1 MIKTILLLT
10 PVYITLF
17 WSILL
22 NFHSGSSHAAKR
34 FLGKFMLACVV
45 VYFTHF
51 LYYSQLTNLVRLIE
65 PLYHLA
71 SLSVYPLFY
80 IYFRLLIVE
89 KNFSFRKHGIYL
101 LAPVVL
107 SLMYLTAFLT
117 LPSDVFIQW
126 LYKKGPLPDYSGLH
140 FLTFL
145 DVVISIV
152 YIAQVLFTVTAN
164 LWLINSYRTKA
175 RNYYSDLYEIRSQTV
190 VALNIVLVVCGLS
203 SIILSVLGRQYFFS
217 EMTGIVLASIIFST
231 MLFAIGWLGYRQKA
245 VNPTFEESQPQPVE
259 QPDEMP
265 MDHRQLLM
273 EKITNLFKNE
283 HIHLNTKLTIQD
295 VAQTVG
301 TNRTY
306 VSSIINQQYGVNFCT
321 FVNNYRIDELEKML
335 KKHPE
340 LTNQLLAEGCGF
352 GSVDSLK
359 RAVNTKTGLSVTQ
372 WKANLAKQRKKGYGI

>member
-10 PVYITLF
+10 PVYITFF

-45 VYFTHF
+45 VYLTHF
-51 LYYSQLTNLVRLIE
+51 LYYTQLTNLVRLIE

-80 IYFRLLIVE
+80 IYFRLLFVE
-89 KNFSFRKHGIYL
+89 KNFSFRKHGVYL
-101 LAPVVL
+101 LLPAVI
-107 SLMYLTAFLT
+107 SLMFLAAELL
-117 LPSDVFIQW
+117 LPSEVFTLW
-126 LYKKGPLPDYSGLH
+126 LYKMGPLPSYSALH
-140 FLTFL
+140 FLSVL

-152 YIAQVLFTVTAN
+152 YVVQVLFTVTAN
-164 LWLINSYRTKA
+164 LWLINSYRKKA
-175 RNYYSDLYEIRSQTV
+175 RNYYSDFNEIQSQTV
-190 VALNIVLVVCGLS
+190 VVLNIVLVVCGLT
-203 SIILSVLGRQYFFS
+203 SIVLSIMGRKYFIS
-217 EMTGIVLASIIFST
+217 EMTGIILASIIFST
-231 MLFAIGWLGYRQKA
+231 MLFAIGWLGFRQKA
-245 VNPTFEESQPQPVE
+245 INPTFEEVPSQPVE
-259 QPDEMP
+259 QTEELAL
-265 MDHRQLLM
+265 DHRQKLM
-273 EKITNLFKNE
+273 EKITNLFKND

-306 VSSIINQQYGVNFCT
+306 VSSIINQHYGVNFCT
-321 FVNNYRIDELEKML
+321 FVNNFRIEELESML
-335 KKHPE
+335 KKYPD

-359 RAVNTKTGLSVTQ
+359 RAVNAKTGLSVTQ
-372 WKANLAKQRKKGYGI
+372 WKANLANQRKKN

>member
-1 MIKTILLLT
+1 MIKTILLLN

-45 VYFTHF
+45 VYLTHF
-51 LYYSQLTNLVRLIE
+51 LYYSQLTSLVRLIE

-89 KNFSFRKHGIYL
+89 KQFSLRKHGIYL
-101 LAPVVL
+101 LLPVL
-107 SLMYLTAFLT
+107 ISLMYLAAAISIPKT
-117 LPSDVFIQW
+117 VFISW
-126 LYKKGPLPDYSGLH
+126 LYKMGPISESPALS
-140 FLTFL
+140 FLNVL
-145 DVVISIV
+145 NKVISVV
-152 YIAQVLFTVTAN
+152 YIGQVLFTVTAN
-164 LWLINSYRTKA
+164 LWLINSFRKKA
-175 RNYYSDLYEIRSQTV
+175 RNYYSDFYEIRSQTV
-190 VALNIVLVVCGLS
+190 VVLNIVLVVCGMS
-203 SIILSVLGRQYFFS
+203 SIILSILGREYFIS
-217 EMTGIVLASIIFST
+217 EMTGIVLASFIFST
-231 MLFAIGWLGYRQKA
+231 MLFTIGWLGFRQKA
-245 VNPTFEESQPQPVE
+245 VNPTFEEVLSQAAGQAEDMPV
-259 QPDEMP
+259 
-265 MDHRQLLM
+265 DHRQQLM

-283 HIHLNTKLTIQD
+283 RMHMNTKLTIQD

-306 VSSIINQQYGVNFCT
+306 VSSIINQHYGVNFCT
-321 FVNNYRIDELEKML
+321 FVNNYRIEELELML

-359 RAVNTKTGLSVTQ
+359 RAVNAKTGLSVTQ
-372 WKANLAKQRKKGYGI
+372 WKASLATLRKKV